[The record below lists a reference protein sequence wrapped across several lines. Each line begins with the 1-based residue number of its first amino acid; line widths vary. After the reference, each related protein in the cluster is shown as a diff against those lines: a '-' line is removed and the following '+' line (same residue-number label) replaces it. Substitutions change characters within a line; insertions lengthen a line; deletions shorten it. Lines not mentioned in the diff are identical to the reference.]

1 MPAHRLEHQ
10 CCSRSY
16 YIAPLVVDGTFGFAF
31 AGFAVM
37 VGAEVVKPPPPP
49 PPPVGLVESR
59 YLLHKT
65 SVLQPPFHLSPVITP
80 AAAIAVVSTLDFD
93 AIDGGGGGLHAVLL
107 DGSGYSTMPT
117 AHDRTTRKLQRL
129 MDQYHRRG

>member
-1 MPAHRLEHQ
+1 M
-10 CCSRSY
+10 
-16 YIAPLVVDGTFGFAF
+16 VDGTFGFEF

-65 SVLQPPFHLSPVITP
+65 SVLQPPFHLSPIITP
-80 AAAIAVVSTLDFD
+80 AAAIAVVSPLDFD
-93 AIDGGGGGLHAVLL
+93 AIDDGGGGHHAVLL
-107 DGSGYSTMPT
+107 DG
-117 AHDRTTRKLQRL
+117 
-129 MDQYHRRG
+129 

>member
-1 MPAHRLEHQ
+1 M
-10 CCSRSY
+10 
-16 YIAPLVVDGTFGFAF
+16 VDGTFGFAF

-37 VGAEVVKPPPPP
+37 VGAEVVKPPL

-59 YLLHKT
+59 YLLHKS
-65 SVLQPPFHLSPVITP
+65 SVLQPPLFHLSPVITP

-93 AIDGGGGGLHAVLL
+93 AIDGGGGGGGGLHAVLL
-107 DGSGYSTMPT
+107 DGSGRSTMPI

>member
-1 MPAHRLEHQ
+1 M
-10 CCSRSY
+10 
-16 YIAPLVVDGTFGFAF
+16 VDGTFGFAF

-37 VGAEVVKPPPPP
+37 VGAEVVKPPL

-59 YLLHKT
+59 YLLHKS

-107 DGSGYSTMPT
+107 DGSGRSTMPI

-129 MDQYHRRG
+129 MDQY